1 MIMMIN
7 PELNLSRYKRMKA
20 IHKDGFLFFN
30 HDRIPGMSLKKRHIG
45 FEVMRP
51 YYSG

>member
-20 IHKDGFLFFN
+20 IHKDGFLLCETKTTCYA
-30 HDRIPGMSLKKRHIG
+30 GGSKKLQL
-45 FEVMRP
+45 
-51 YYSG
+51 